1 MLVKWAVAREWIT
14 GASRFC
20 GCIHLL
26 LLIIDIYG
34 RQSLLSLT
42 KQRFLAKSSFR
53 WLFLSFFSGVFRFEV
68 RLPMTDFVPISS
80 IRTLLLIEN
89 RLSRETLARLFPK
102 RPDPLI
108 LPQTSP
114 SAATLPRLLDTHA
127 T

>member
-68 RLPMTDFVPISS
+68 RLPMTDCVPSSS

-89 RLSRETLARLFPK
+89 RLILEPLPRLSRNHPHRIVF
-102 RPDPLI
+102 
-108 LPQTSP
+108 PQTSP
-114 SAATLPRLLDTHA
+114 AHQTLLSF
-127 T
+127 